1 MEQTTLLLLLTLN
14 CFSYGSQYYVKPTP
28 DTECPEPCHTL
39 SHYTSNP
46 DYFKPNTTFLFLPG
60 VFTLEETAV
69 LKIGNARG
77 IALIGSKRYPATDLK
92 SEYPIPLSE
101 IECVGLTGIA
111 FCAGSNIAIKHIRM
125 RNCYMG
131 LVFILTINV
140 KVQHILIE
148 NSTAIGIYGIQM
160 LGNNSIFDSAFVRNT
175 ENARFEYS
183 EYYYEAEV
191 CPVPRSLSMVASRLE
206 IEGSHFL
213 QGHQNLQYDGV
224 GGLTISMQRF
234 PVDVFVQVADTTFFQ
249 NRGSVGGNM
258 AVYVNESVAE
268 NVFVIENCSFI
279 NGSAHKGGAVA
290 VYFQGQL
297 CNSINHLQPRTILQ
311 ISSSYFRLNSAVFHI
326 NNRSKSGNQS
336 CGCGGAVIIKLLK
349 NCNPADVHISN
360 LTNHSRE

>member
-39 SHYTSNP
+39 SYYTSNP
-46 DYFKPNTTFLFLPG
+46 DYFKPNRTFLFLPG
-60 VFTLEETAV
+60 VFTLEETA
-69 LKIGNARG
+69 LLEIRNARG
-77 IALIGSKRYPATDLK
+77 IALIGSERYTATELK
-92 SEYPIPLSE
+92 SDYPIPVSE

-111 FCAGSNIAIKHIRM
+111 FCAGSNIAIKHIRIQ
-125 RNCYMG
+125 NCYMG
-131 LVFILTINV
+131 LVFIFTMNV

-148 NSTAIGIYGIQM
+148 NSTAIGIYGIRM
-160 LGNNSIFDSAFVRNT
+160 LGNNSIVDSAFVQNT
-175 ENARFEYS
+175 QNARFNYS
-183 EYYYEAEV
+183 EYYYQAEV
-191 CPVPRSLSMVASRLE
+191 CPVPRNLSMVASRLE

-213 QGHQNLQYDGV
+213 QGNQNLQYDVV
-224 GGLTISMQRF
+224 GGLSISMQRF
-234 PVDVFVQVADTTFFQ
+234 PVVVQVADTTFFQ

-258 AVYVNESVAE
+258 AVYVHESVAE

-279 NGSAHKGGAVA
+279 NGSAYQGGAIA
-290 VYFQGQL
+290 VYVQGQL
-297 CNSINHLQPRTILQ
+297 CDSVNHLQPRIFLQ
-311 ISSSYFRLNSAVFHI
+311 ISSSYFHLNSAVFHT

-360 LTNHSRE
+360 LTKHSRE